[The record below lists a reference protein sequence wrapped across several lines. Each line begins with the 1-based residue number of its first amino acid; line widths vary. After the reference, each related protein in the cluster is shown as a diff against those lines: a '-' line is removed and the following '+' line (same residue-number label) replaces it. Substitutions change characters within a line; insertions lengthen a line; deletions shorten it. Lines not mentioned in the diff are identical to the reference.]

1 MTTTASGA
9 LKGVKVIDLTRVLAG
24 PLCTQMLADH
34 GAQVI
39 KVEPPSG
46 DETRGLGP
54 PFDGDGNAAYFLALN
69 RGKQAISLD
78 LSKPEAQEVLHRLLA
93 DADVLVENFLPGTL
107 ERWGLGFEQTL
118 AARYPRLIHCSITGF
133 GRDGPLGG
141 LPGYDAVVSNSLLHH
156 LHDPDVFWRAVREA
170 GRATAAPVC
179 GLRAT
184 PALRSTATKLPKPIS
199 FTSAPRV
206 SDSVTPSVKASS
218 AVFAW
223 SRLIPA
229 ASKLPCLPNSPTS

>member
-78 LSKPEAQEVLHRLLA
+78 SRIIGILMTILRIILFLLIM
-93 DADVLVENFLPGTL
+93 L
-107 ERWGLGFEQTL
+107 
-118 AARYPRLIHCSITGF
+118 
-133 GRDGPLGG
+133 
-141 LPGYDAVVSNSLLHH
+141 
-156 LHDPDVFWRAVREA
+156 
-170 GRATAAPVC
+170 
-179 GLRAT
+179 
-184 PALRSTATKLPKPIS
+184 
-199 FTSAPRV
+199 
-206 SDSVTPSVKASS
+206 
-218 AVFAW
+218 
-223 SRLIPA
+223 
-229 ASKLPCLPNSPTS
+229 